1 MTDMFG
7 TAAAR
12 GIFGGFVVGVCVCRD
27 WSMILMTATDG
38 SLDAYNSAADP
49 QTAETE
55 A

>member
-1 MTDMFG
+1 MTDMLG

-12 GIFGGFVVGVCVCRD
+12 VIFGGFMVGVCVCRD
-27 WSMILMTATDG
+27 WLTKLMTATDG
-38 SLDAYNSAADP
+38 SLDAHNSAADP